1 VWGTHQRALAVTDRI
16 CATSLCAF
24 LAMPSVRR
32 TASLRSLR
40 NLQELC
46 QLASVVLRSA
56 LLDNGDPM
64 TTALLCAPRPV
75 SLPSLAADLAAAGL
89 ELRATEEDCSK
100 LVQAVVRHAPDVV
113 VCDIAQ
119 PTRAW
124 FQALQ
129 RVQQTAPRP
138 VVWFTQDPSA
148 DHMAQ
153 AVAAGV
159 DAYVVQ
165 GYGANRLLPLVH
177 LAQARHRAAQA
188 QQLALEEATTRLDE
202 RKSVDRAKGI
212 LMRDGRL
219 SDDDAFAALRS
230 AAMRNNLRMGQLSQ
244 QLIQSAQ
251 HAEAINRAGQLRM
264 LSQRLLVLQLLEAHA
279 AAPADQA
286 GSLEAAVQRVQ
297 ANLAFLRKNLSQST
311 YGDWL
316 DGLDHSWTTLQQA
329 LAQSDSPALDRAA
342 EALLQGAERLTA
354 SLERAA
360 ATNPLQVLNLAGRQ
374 RMLSQR
380 YAKCVLLAAAHPELA
395 DLQGLEMQQVR
406 TAFEAALTYLNGIPL
421 STPEIAETLLAA
433 GVAWLHLVNAAQALS
448 GLSSRPPGVELQ
460 AVGQHSDTLLA
471 LFEQLSNHYANSL
484 QLLVG

>member
-1 VWGTHQRALAVTDRI
+1 
-16 CATSLCAF
+16 
-24 LAMPSVRR
+24 
-32 TASLRSLR
+32 
-40 NLQELC
+40 
-46 QLASVVLRSA
+46 
-56 LLDNGDPM
+56 M
-64 TTALLCAPRPV
+64 TTVLLCAPRPV
-75 SLPSLAADLAAAGL
+75 SLFSLAADLAAAGL
-89 ELRATEEDCSK
+89 DLRATEDDCSK

-129 RVQQTAPRP
+129 LVQQTAPRP

-153 AVAAGV
+153 AVAVGV

-165 GYGANRLLPLVH
+165 GYGANRLRPLVH
-177 LAQARHRAAQA
+177 LAVARHQAAQA
-188 QQLALEEATTRLDE
+188 QQRALQEATTRLDE

-219 SDDDAFAALRS
+219 SDDDAFTALRS

-264 LSQRLLVLQLLEAHA
+264 LSQRLLVLQLLQ
-279 AAPADQA
+279 APTGHSSEQE

-297 ANLAFLRKNLSQST
+297 ANLAFLHKTLSQPT

-316 DGLDHSWTTLQQA
+316 DGLDLSWATVQQA
-329 LAQSDSPALDRAA
+329 LAQGDSPALDRAA

-360 ATNPLQVLNLAGRQ
+360 ATTPLQVLNLAGRQ

-380 YAKCVLLAAAHPELA
+380 YAKCALLAAVHPELA
-395 DLQGLEMQQVR
+395 EPQGLEMQQVR
-406 TAFEAALTYLNGIPL
+406 AAFETALTYLNGIPL

-433 GVAWLHLVNAAQALS
+433 GVAWLHLVNAAQALPS
-448 GLSSRPPGVELQ
+448 LQPHPRGVGLQ
-460 AVGQHSDTLLA
+460 AVGQHSDSLLA

>member
-1 VWGTHQRALAVTDRI
+1 MQ
-16 CATSLCAF
+16 
-24 LAMPSVRR
+24 
-32 TASLRSLR
+32 
-40 NLQELC
+40 
-46 QLASVVLRSA
+46 
-56 LLDNGDPM
+56 DNGGPM
-64 TTALLCAPRPV
+64 TTALLCAPRPA
-75 SLPSLAADLAAAGL
+75 SLPSLVSDLAAAGL
-89 ELRATEEDCSK
+89 TLLATEEDCSK

-113 VCDIAQ
+113 VCDGAQ

-124 FQALQ
+124 FNALHLL
-129 RVQQTAPRP
+129 QQTMPRP
-138 VVWFTQDPSA
+138 VIWFTSDPSA
-148 DHMAQ
+148 DGMAQ

-165 GYGANRLLPLVH
+165 GYGANRLRPLVH
-177 LAQARHRAAQA
+177 LAQARHQAAQA
-188 QQLALEEATTRLDE
+188 QRRALEEATTRLDE

-230 AAMRNNLRMGQLSQ
+230 AAMSSNLRMGQLSQ

-264 LSQRLLVLQLLEAHA
+264 LSQRLLVLQLLQAHTA
-279 AAPADQA
+279 LADEQA
-286 GSLEAAVQRVQ
+286 GSLHAAAQRVQ
-297 ANLAFLRKNLSQST
+297 ANLAFLHKNLSQPT

-316 DGLDHSWTTLQQA
+316 DGLDHSWATVQQA
-329 LAQSDSPALDRAA
+329 LEQGDSPALDSAA

-360 ATNPLQVLNLAGRQ
+360 ATKPLQVLNLAGRQ

-380 YAKCVLLAAAHPELA
+380 YAKCALLAAAHPGLA
-395 DLQGLEMQQVR
+395 ESQGLEMQSVR

-421 STPEIAETLLAA
+421 STPDIARALAEA
-433 GVAWLHLVNAAQALS
+433 GVAWLHLVAATQALP
-448 GLSSRPPGVELQ
+448 GLPARQQGAGLQ
-460 AVGQHSDTLLA
+460 AVGQHSDALLA
-471 LFEQLSNHYANSL
+471 LFEQLSNHYANSM

>member
-1 VWGTHQRALAVTDRI
+1 
-16 CATSLCAF
+16 
-24 LAMPSVRR
+24 
-32 TASLRSLR
+32 
-40 NLQELC
+40 
-46 QLASVVLRSA
+46 
-56 LLDNGDPM
+56 M
-64 TTALLCAPRPV
+64 TTVLLCAPRPV
-75 SLPSLAADLAAAGL
+75 SLFSLAADLAAAGL
-89 ELRATEEDCSK
+89 DLRATEDDCSK

-129 RVQQTAPRP
+129 LVQQTAPRP

-153 AVAAGV
+153 AVAVGV

-165 GYGANRLLPLVH
+165 GYGANRLRPLVH
-177 LAQARHRAAQA
+177 LAVARHQAAQA
-188 QQLALEEATTRLDE
+188 QQRALEEATTRLDE

-219 SDDDAFAALRS
+219 SDDDAFTALRS

-264 LSQRLLVLQLLEAHA
+264 LSQRLLVLQLLQ
-279 AAPADQA
+279 APTGHSSEQE

-297 ANLAFLRKNLSQST
+297 ANLAFLHKTLSQPT

-316 DGLDHSWTTLQQA
+316 DGLDLSWATVQQA
-329 LAQSDSPALDRAA
+329 LAQGDSPALDRAA

-360 ATNPLQVLNLAGRQ
+360 ATTPLQVLNLAGRQ

-380 YAKCVLLAAAHPELA
+380 YAKCALLAAVHPELA
-395 DLQGLEMQQVR
+395 EPQGLEMQQVR
-406 TAFEAALTYLNGIPL
+406 AAFETALTYLNGIPL

-433 GVAWLHLVNAAQALS
+433 GVAWLHLVNAAQALPS
-448 GLSSRPPGVELQ
+448 LQPHPRGVGLQ
-460 AVGQHSDTLLA
+460 AVGQHSDSLLA

>member
-1 VWGTHQRALAVTDRI
+1 
-16 CATSLCAF
+16 
-24 LAMPSVRR
+24 M
-32 TASLRSLR
+32 
-40 NLQELC
+40 
-46 QLASVVLRSA
+46 
-56 LLDNGDPM
+56 
-64 TTALLCAPRPV
+64 
-75 SLPSLAADLAAAGL
+75 
-89 ELRATEEDCSK
+89 EEDCSK

-119 PTRAW
+119 PTGAW
-124 FQALQ
+124 FQAVQ

-138 VVWFTQDPSA
+138 FVWFTQDPSA
-148 DHMAQ
+148 DHMAK

-159 DAYVVQ
+159 EAYVVQ
-165 GYGANRLLPLVH
+165 GYGAHRLRSLVH
-177 LAQARHRAAQA
+177 LAQARHQAAQA
-188 QQLALEEATTRLDE
+188 QQRALEDATTRLDE

-219 SDDDAFAALRS
+219 SDDDAFAALRT

-264 LSQRLLVLQLLEAHA
+264 LSQRLLVLQLLQG
-279 AAPADQA
+279 PATALTGQA
-286 GSLEAAVQRVQ
+286 DHLEMAVQRVQ
-297 ANLAFLRKNLSQST
+297 ANLAFLNKTLSQPT

-316 DGLDHSWTTLQQA
+316 AGLDRSWATVQQA
-329 LAQSDSPALDRAA
+329 LAKGDSPGLDGAA

-360 ATNPLQVLNLAGRQ
+360 ATSPLQVLNLAGRQ

-380 YAKCVLLAAAHPELA
+380 FAKCALLATAHPELA
-395 DLQGLEMQQVR
+395 IQQGAEMQQVR

-421 STPEIAETLLAA
+421 STPAIAQALSGA
-433 GVAWLHLVNAAQALS
+433 GVAWLHLVNATHALTELPS
-448 GLSSRPPGVELQ
+448 PLQGAGLQ

-471 LFEQLSNHYANSL
+471 LFEQLSDYYANSM
-484 QLLVG
+484 QLLLG

>member
-1 VWGTHQRALAVTDRI
+1 MQ
-16 CATSLCAF
+16 
-24 LAMPSVRR
+24 
-32 TASLRSLR
+32 
-40 NLQELC
+40 
-46 QLASVVLRSA
+46 
-56 LLDNGDPM
+56 DNGDPM
-64 TTALLCAPRPV
+64 TTVLLCAPRPV
-75 SLPSLAADLAAAGL
+75 SLSSLAMDLAAAGL
-89 ELRATEEDCSK
+89 DLLAVEEDGSK

-113 VCDIAQ
+113 VFDIAQ

-129 RVQQTAPRP
+129 RLQQTAPLP
-138 VVWFTQDPSA
+138 LLWFTQDPSA

-165 GYGANRLLPLVH
+165 GYGAHRLLPLVH
-177 LAQARHRAAQA
+177 MAQARHQAAQA

-212 LMRDGRL
+212 LMRDGQL

-264 LSQRLLVLQLLEAHA
+264 LSQRLLVLQLLQAQA
-279 AAPADQA
+279 AITADQA
-286 GSLEAAVQRVQ
+286 GSLEPAVQRVQ
-297 ANLAFLRKNLSQST
+297 ANLAFLRKNLSQTT

-316 DGLDHSWTTLQQA
+316 DGLDHSWATLQLA
-329 LAQSDSPALDRAA
+329 LDQRDSPALDRAA

-380 YAKCVLLAAAHPELA
+380 YAKCVLLSAAHPELA
-395 DLQGLEMQQVR
+395 ELQGLEMQQVR

-421 STPEIAETLLAA
+421 RSPEIAQTLVAA
-433 GVAWLHLVNAAQALS
+433 GVAWLHLVNAAKALPD
-448 GLSSRPPGVELQ
+448 LPTQPPGAGLA
-460 AVGQHSDTLLA
+460 AVGQHSDSLLA
-471 LFEQLSNHYANSL
+471 LFEQLSNHYANSM

>member
-1 VWGTHQRALAVTDRI
+1 
-16 CATSLCAF
+16 
-24 LAMPSVRR
+24 
-32 TASLRSLR
+32 
-40 NLQELC
+40 
-46 QLASVVLRSA
+46 
-56 LLDNGDPM
+56 M
-64 TTALLCAPRPV
+64 TTVLLCAPRPV
-75 SLPSLAADLAAAGL
+75 SLFSLAADLAAAGL
-89 ELRATEEDCSK
+89 DLRATEDDCSK

-129 RVQQTAPRP
+129 LVQQTAPRP

-153 AVAAGV
+153 AVAVGV

-165 GYGANRLLPLVH
+165 GYGANRLRPLVH
-177 LAQARHRAAQA
+177 LAVARHQAAQA
-188 QQLALEEATTRLDE
+188 QQRALQEATTRLDE

-219 SDDDAFAALRS
+219 SDDDAFTALRS

-264 LSQRLLVLQLLEAHA
+264 LSQRLLVLQLLQ
-279 AAPADQA
+279 APTGHSSEQE

-297 ANLAFLRKNLSQST
+297 ANLAFLHKTLSQPT

-316 DGLDHSWTTLQQA
+316 DGLDLSWATVQQA
-329 LAQSDSPALDRAA
+329 LAQGDSPALDRAA

-360 ATNPLQVLNLAGRQ
+360 ATTPLQVLNLAGRQ

-380 YAKCVLLAAAHPELA
+380 YAKCALLAAVHPELA
-395 DLQGLEMQQVR
+395 EPQGLEMQQVR
-406 TAFEAALTYLNGIPL
+406 AAFETALTYLNGIPL

-448 GLSSRPPGVELQ
+448 SLQPHPRGVGLQ
-460 AVGQHSDTLLA
+460 AVGQHSDSLLA